1 MAYIVTES
9 CINCRYT
16 DCVDVCPTDCF
27 HQGQNFLVIDPEAC
41 IDCAACVDEC
51 SVSAICAEPQVPPD
65 QQHFIVLNAERA
77 KQWPLINKKLTPLPE
92 AEKWSKVKEKFA
104 QLEST

>member
-1 MAYIVTES
+1 MTFIVTEA

-27 HQGQNFLVIDPEAC
+27 HEGPNFLVIDPEAC

-51 SVSAICAEPQVPPD
+51 PVNAIYDVADVPSE
-65 QQHFIVLNAERA
+65 QQHYIALNAERA
-77 KQWPLINKKLTPLPE
+77 KQWPLINKKSAPLPE